1 MKPNHQH
8 QLNLKQNKM
17 YIQSFPIPTN
27 AILINEIGNQYYQN
41 IPVSELAGYSFFQ
54 DEDSNWWLDND
65 TTFQQEPAPVELKF
79 IIVGT
84 TVIDIS
90 VSRNFRPNERPR

>member
-1 MKPNHQH
+1 
-8 QLNLKQNKM
+8 M

-41 IPVSELAGYSFFQ
+41 SPVSELAGYSLFQ
-54 DEDSNWWLDND
+54 DEDGNWWLDND
-65 TTFQQEPAPVELKF
+65 TTFQQEPAPVELKY

-90 VSRNFRPNERPR
+90 VSISFIGTRPHRPR